1 MSTDCDTRKYVGT
14 EQNCVICAAD
24 ILDCVK
30 ELSMRADA
38 MVSQIILLN
47 LPGKASIVCSAFYIL
62 FLSKG
67 NHEFTL

>member
-1 MSTDCDTRKYVGT
+1 MGT

-38 MVSQIILLN
+38 MVSQIVLLN
-47 LPGKASIVCSAFYIL
+47 LPGKTSFLCDDFYTS
-62 FLSKG
+62 FFSEG